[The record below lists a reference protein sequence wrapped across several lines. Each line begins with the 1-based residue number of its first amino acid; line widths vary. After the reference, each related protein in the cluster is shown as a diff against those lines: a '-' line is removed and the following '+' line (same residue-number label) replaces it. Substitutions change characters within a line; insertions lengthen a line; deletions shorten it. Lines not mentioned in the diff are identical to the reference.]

1 MPLPVTSSTLLY
13 WCVGFKFTD
22 AEETLCH
29 SRWSASNAHILCAS
43 PTIPSTG
50 RHQTSKMAQCGEN
63 VKASSPVNGDQ
74 KAKRKVALI
83 TGITGQVTVPTVSTT
98 AVGALLCRES
108 SKRFPFWRICSS
120 VLHLTGYN
128 IVVAADMRHV
138 STGNNE
144 QPFIVNATA
153 KKKKKKKHAFA
164 C

>member
-29 SRWSASNAHILCAS
+29 SRLSASNAHILCAS

-63 VKASSPVNGDQ
+63 VKAGSPVNGDQ

-83 TGITGQVTVPTVSTT
+83 TGITGQVTLPTVYTHRCGGS
-98 AVGALLCRES
+98 AVQGKLET
-108 SKRFPFWRICSS
+108 KRFPFWRICSS

-153 KKKKKKKHAFA
+153 KTKHAFA